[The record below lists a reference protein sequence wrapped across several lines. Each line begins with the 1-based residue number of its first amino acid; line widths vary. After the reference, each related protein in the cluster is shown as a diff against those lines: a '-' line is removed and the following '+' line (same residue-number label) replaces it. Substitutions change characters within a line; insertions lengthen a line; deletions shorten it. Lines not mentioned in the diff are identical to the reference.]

1 MRFYSNRFYCGHCGS
16 WVKVDEVDN
25 RRGRLFHRFCG
36 SLVRV
41 VPRNN
46 PFRNRLHEKARSGD
60 ALIGVE
66 LYNYLRGGRVEV

>member
-1 MRFYSNRFYCGHCGS
+1 MRFYSNRFYCGHCGC

-46 PFRNRLHEKARSGD
+46 PFRNRLHEKARNGD
-60 ALIGVE
+60 VLIGVE
-66 LYNYLRGGRVEV
+66 LYNFLRGGVG